1 MSNSPFLLI
10 LAWAN
15 CRDEPAGMGADH
27 YGKAHET
34 DVRLHVHIHRSRY
47 LSLTTNLSF
56 LYLVSQ

>member
-1 MSNSPFLLI
+1 
-10 LAWAN
+10 
-15 CRDEPAGMGADH
+15 MGADH

-34 DVRLHVHIHRSRY
+34 DVRHHVHIHRSRY

>member
-34 DVRLHVHIHRSRY
+34 DVRLHIHRSRY